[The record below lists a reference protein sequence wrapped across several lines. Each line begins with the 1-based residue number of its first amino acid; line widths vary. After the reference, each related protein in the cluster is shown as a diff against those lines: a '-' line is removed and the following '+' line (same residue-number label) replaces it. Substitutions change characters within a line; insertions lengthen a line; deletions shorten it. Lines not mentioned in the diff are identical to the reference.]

1 MVRTWAI
8 YPKLGYGMVLT
19 WERTQAL
26 QDSRS
31 YISRY
36 IRRYQKAR
44 GPCQLLEEVRGG
56 EGRVARGPGPF
67 DVALMQRLRALGP
80 GMFLLG
86 FRV

>member
-56 EGRVARGPGPF
+56 EGRWLAVIEEEKVAWLAVLAP
-67 DVALMQRLRALGP
+67 LM
-80 GMFLLG
+80 
-86 FRV
+86 